1 MQIYYNFFI
10 LPFTEGH
17 LVWFHIL
24 GIMNSAAVNMGVQVS
39 FWYKY
44 FIFFGNIPNSG
55 IKILWFFFFFFFEK
69 LDCLILLMKGLLYL
83 KVEDTDFS

>member
-1 MQIYYNFFI
+1 MADWYCIMQIYYNFFI

-44 FIFFGNIPNSG
+44 F
-55 IKILWFFFFFFFEK
+55 EK